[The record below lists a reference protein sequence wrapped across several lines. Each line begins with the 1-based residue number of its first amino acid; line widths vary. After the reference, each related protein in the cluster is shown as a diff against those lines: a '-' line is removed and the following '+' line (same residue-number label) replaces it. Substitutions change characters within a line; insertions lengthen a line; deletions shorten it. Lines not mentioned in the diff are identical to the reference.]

1 MITKLARAT
10 TLILKD
16 LPPDGRGSAL
26 VLAAVGVLLGCA
38 STGLAID
45 YGKIALD
52 RRDVQNGVDAAAL
65 AGGYKL
71 LQGGTVGES
80 TAEGTTW
87 LGKNG
92 LSAAS
97 YSSAMHIPPAAGS
110 KAGNSQCVEAASTH
124 ALDDFFT
131 PGLSPKNVTAR
142 AVACIE
148 TKPGRYSIMV
158 MNPTACSA
166 FTITG
171 NASITVNGSG
181 TYVKSSCSA
190 NAFSGTGN
198 ITIDT
203 DVNDIVGGHTTTG
216 NVHIT
221 PDFTKAPIVA
231 DPLAGI
237 GEPVGVTS
245 PVRTCPSL
253 NGNGSYT
260 FQPGYYNCSLNPNGN
275 WNLTFAAGNY
285 NFTGG
290 ALFNGNLTVTLNAG
304 IYTFGGTGFRVNGNA
319 NVTGNGAMF
328 HIPTGGCFNMNGNGT
343 FNIDAPS
350 TGTYA
355 GILLF
360 QGRSNTCDINVNG
373 NAAQGAWGT
382 IYGIAAKA
390 NYNGNATTSYQFIV
404 DKLAMTG
411 NSNVTIDWSN
421 NKEAQVPT
429 LRLVE

>member
-1 MITKLARAT
+1 MFTRLARAT
-10 TLILKD
+10 ARVLREY
-16 LPPDGRGSAL
+16 PRDGKGSAL
-26 VLAAVGVLLGCA
+26 VLAAVGLLFGCA

-65 AGGYKL
+65 AAGYKL
-71 LQGGTVGES
+71 LQGGTNGEAD
-80 TAEGTTW
+80 AEGTTW

-92 LSAAS
+92 LSAAAYAS
-97 YSSAMHIPPAAGS
+97 NVNVPPSAGA
-110 KAGNSQCVEAASTH
+110 KAGNGQCVEATSTH
-124 ALDDFFT
+124 TMNDFFT

-158 MNPTACSA
+158 MNPTSCSA
-166 FTITG
+166 FTING
-171 NASITVNGSG
+171 NATVTINGSG
-181 TYVKSSCSA
+181 TYTKSSCSA
-190 NAFSGTGN
+190 NAFSGNGN

-203 DVNDIVGGHTTTG
+203 DMNDIVGGHSLNG
-216 NVHIT
+216 NVTIA
-221 PDFTKAPIVA
+221 PPFTKGPAIP
-231 DPLAGI
+231 DPLAGVP
-237 GEPVGVTS
+237 EPVGVTS

-260 FQPGYYNCSLNPNGN
+260 FQPGYYNCALNPNGN
-275 WNLTFAAGNY
+275 WNITFAAGNY

-290 ALFNGNLTVTLNAG
+290 ANFNGNLTITLNSG
-304 IYTFGGTGFRVNGNA
+304 IYTFGGSGFRVNGNA

-328 HIPTGGCFNMNGNGT
+328 HIPSGGCFNMNGNGT
-343 FNIDAPS
+343 FNIDAPTS
-350 TGTYA
+350 GTYA
-355 GILLF
+355 GILVF

-373 NAAQGAWGT
+373 NASQGAWGT

-404 DKLAMTG
+404 DKLAMNG
-411 NSNVTIDWSN
+411 NSNITINWDN